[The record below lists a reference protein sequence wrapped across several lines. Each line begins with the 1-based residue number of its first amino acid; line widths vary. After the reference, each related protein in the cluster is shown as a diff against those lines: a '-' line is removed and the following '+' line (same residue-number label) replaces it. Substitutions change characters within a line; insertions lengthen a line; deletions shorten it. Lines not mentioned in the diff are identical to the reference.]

1 MDRVKVRWETMEGWG
16 PGGGNQSQDRDKR
29 MERGSHLKYLGDK
42 IRRDLV
48 THWML
53 LN

>member
-29 MERGSHLKYLGDK
+29 MERSHLKYLGDK